1 MSICFPGTRDPD
13 NLQLHAWVDLASRDD
28 DDVFAFAFRKP
39 LHQIRFLFLRKYT
52 NYFYAMYTYAFFLR
66 MVLKHFNLLINVEW
80 KFS

>member
-28 DDVFAFAFRKP
+28 DDVAFAFHNS
-39 LHQIRFLFLRKYT
+39 LQQISRFLFLQKYS

-66 MVLKHFNLLINVEW
+66 LVLKHLNLLINVE
-80 KFS
+80 